1 MAENGDMN
9 ISANDGCLSQRVS
22 IRSKAR
28 PTVIK
33 RNGEI
38 LGVYVSRDSKDR
50 VIVRTTLT
58 EVLASISI
66 SKIMKS
72 DFHWYEIEVSLP
84 I

>member
-1 MAENGDMN
+1 MN
-9 ISANDGCLSQRVS
+9 ISANDGCLRQRVS

-50 VIVRTTLT
+50 VIVRAALKD
-58 EVLASISI
+58 VPASISI
-66 SKIMKS
+66 SKITEG
-72 DFHWYEIEVSLP
+72 DFRDNEFEGLLP
-84 I
+84 G